1 MVKEQFRETDVAK
14 KISHV
19 TFGLLNANEIQQLA
33 HLHVV
38 SKNLYNQDGHH
49 KPVQHGVLDHKM
61 GTSEKD
67 NSCETCGKGLAD
79 CVGHYGYI
87 DLELPCFHIGYFR
100 ATIMALQI
108 ICKTCS
114 RVILPPEVKQAF
126 MEKLKRP
133 MSYLQRKAMRKKIYE
148 RSRKVSICPYCAAYN
163 VLTRLIETNIT
174 SNQDVVAQPITPSKP
189 KNSKHKTGFDA
200 AWLTAFTWLLVVKE
214 PDSSGNNTDVMY
226 CKLCKKHRTYG
237 YNGSKT
243 WVDIGSLRD
252 KIKEHQDSD
261 QHKDALKQEVNHT
274 ASDMTAK
281 IATTAQKSIR
291 DALKVLYFLIS
302 HNLPLDMFSS
312 FIDLCIELGATNLGN
327 LRLAKRELQNAT
339 AETLTKTISTELT
352 NHQLNLQDMTG
363 FASDGAA
370 VFLGKK
376 TGIATRLK
384 DINPSLITIHC
395 RDHRLALATRDSFN
409 SVPVMKKV
417 DDTLEK
423 LYKYYK
429 YSCNHSASLK
439 AVQIAF
445 NQAPLTIKQAKHH
458 RWLSHNQAV
467 ASIVRSYQ
475 AIVVDLETSNIS
487 SDPVGNGILKSLKDP
502 TTLRCPSTLADT
514 LPHLCTNQKADF
526 NTNKTPFLDQLIDN
540 VTARFTDSDIID
552 QLSIMDLNGTDTL
565 PALYGFTEL
574 YTLADHFSMDPEDLQ
589 TQWQDFLQ
597 LVDSMSTQECSVTQ
611 LLKLLHTSDCGLQE
625 MYPLVHQLYAITAT
639 LPLSTAEVERVFSQV
654 KLIKTSHRSNL
665 KTTTLNRLLNIK
677 LNCTSILFD
686 TLLDKVTNQFFQ
698 KKDRRLLQFTH

>member
-1 MVKEQFRETDVAK
+1 METP
-14 KISHV
+14 
-19 TFGLLNANEIQQLA
+19 T
-33 HLHVV
+33 
-38 SKNLYNQDGHH
+38 
-49 KPVQHGVLDHKM
+49 P
-61 GTSEKD
+61 
-67 NSCETCGKGLAD
+67 
-79 CVGHYGYI
+79 
-87 DLELPCFHIGYFR
+87 
-100 ATIMALQI
+100 
-108 ICKTCS
+108 
-114 RVILPPEVKQAF
+114 
-126 MEKLKRP
+126 
-133 MSYLQRKAMRKKIYE
+133 
-148 RSRKVSICPYCAAYN
+148 
-163 VLTRLIETNIT
+163 T
-174 SNQDVVAQPITPSKP
+174 SNQDEVTQPITPSKP
-189 KNSKHKTGFDA
+189 NNSKHKTGFDT

-214 PDSSGNNTDVMY
+214 PNSSGDMTDVMY

-243 WVDIGSLRD
+243 WVDNGYRCLRRD

-261 QHKDALKQEVNHT
+261 QHKDSLKQEVNHT
-274 ASDMTAK
+274 VSDMTAK
-281 IATTAQKSIR
+281 ISTTAQKSIR

-327 LRLAKRELQNAT
+327 LRLAKCASYTSWDIVQELLDILSKEVTSTVISDMQKSPSYSVMVDEVSDNRTIKHLAICARYINPAGEIQNSFVTDVELQNAT
-339 AETLTKTISTELT
+339 AETLTRTITSELT

-376 TGIATRLK
+376 TGVATRLK

-502 TTLRCPSTLADT
+502 TTLRCLLLLADT
-514 LPHLCTNQKADF
+514 LPHLCIVSLLFQRRDVNLGMVKSTMDKTLKTLQIRKTQDGPWLLKEQQIAASINITTEPKADF
-526 NTNKTPFLDQLIDN
+526 NTKVRTPFLDQLIDN

-552 QLSIMDLNGTDTL
+552 QLSIIDLNGTDTL
-565 PALYGFTEL
+565 PSLYGFTEL
-574 YTLADHFSMDPEDLQ
+574 YTLADHFSMQPEDLQ

-597 LVDSMSTQECSVTQ
+597 LVDSMSTQERSVTQ

-677 LNCTSILFD
+677 LNCNSILFD

-698 KKDRRLLQFTH
+698 KKDRRLLQFTQ

>member
-1 MVKEQFRETDVAK
+1 MPSQKRRLAQQQNVNQKVAK
-14 KISHV
+14 QNCSITSFFNKDS
-19 TFGLLNANEIQQLA
+19 TRTDETT
-33 HLHVV
+33 VV
-38 SKNLYNQDGHH
+38 
-49 KPVQHGVLDHKM
+49 
-61 GTSEKD
+61 
-67 NSCETCGKGLAD
+67 ET
-79 CVGHYGYI
+79 
-87 DLELPCFHIGYFR
+87 P
-100 ATIMALQI
+100 T
-108 ICKTCS
+108 
-114 RVILPPEVKQAF
+114 P
-126 MEKLKRP
+126 
-133 MSYLQRKAMRKKIYE
+133 
-148 RSRKVSICPYCAAYN
+148 
-163 VLTRLIETNIT
+163 T
-174 SNQDVVAQPITPSKP
+174 SNQDEVTQPITPSKP
-189 KNSKHKTGFDA
+189 NNSKTQDWLDT

-214 PDSSGNNTDVMY
+214 PNSSGDMTDVI
-226 CKLCKKHRTYG
+226 
-237 YNGSKT
+237 KT
-243 WVDIGSLRD
+243 WVDNGYRCLRRD

-261 QHKDALKQEVNHT
+261 QHKDSLKQEVNHT
-274 ASDMTAK
+274 VSDMTAK
-281 IATTAQKSIR
+281 ISSTAQKSIR

-327 LRLAKRELQNAT
+327 LRLAKCASYTSWDIVQELLDILSKEVTSTVISDMQKSPSYSVMVDEVSDNRTIKHLAICARYINPAGEIQNSFVTDVELQNAT
-339 AETLTKTISTELT
+339 AETLTRTITSELT

-376 TGIATRLK
+376 TG
-384 DINPSLITIHC
+384 
-395 RDHRLALATRDSFN
+395 
-409 SVPVMKKV
+409 V
-417 DDTLEK
+417 DDTVEK

-502 TTLRCPSTLADT
+502 TTLRCLLLLADT
-514 LPHLCTNQKADF
+514 LPHLCTVSLLFQRRDVNLGMVKSTMDKTLKTLQIRKTQDGPWLLKGQQIAASINITTEPKADF
-526 NTNKTPFLDQLIDN
+526 NTKVRTPFLDQLIDN

-552 QLSIMDLNGTDTL
+552 QLSIIDLNGTDTL
-565 PALYGFTEL
+565 PSLYGFL
-574 YTLADHFSMDPEDLQ
+574 LSCTLADHFSMQPEDLQ

-597 LVDSMSTQECSVTQ
+597 LVDSMSTQERSVTQ

-654 KLIKTSHRSNL
+654 KIIKTSHRSNL

-677 LNCTSILFD
+677 LNCNSILFD

-698 KKDRRLLQFTH
+698 KKDRRLLQFTQ